1 LKKTKPKSVLLPDDQ
16 LEAIFHAGRLGNFWD
31 EHEEPYQTF
40 GDLIFEGAAHATFSK
55 AVEALHKK
63 DQTIRDTVSKA
74 DFTKAVVKR
83 LRQFYDTGQSPSFS
97 GLWKSLSQEMLG
109 SPLVTFE
116 VMRQIHGVKLVQPDR
131 ILVLGPF
138 KIYNF
143 KSHHDLLTAKVLPN
157 EASSFWGRP
166 LPEYL
171 IGVEV
176 VARDGNRAYEVAD
189 IYFEGFERILKFL
202 IGRSDEGIEAGVLN
216 YRGRKRNQAYAFCG
230 DSVGSFNGSTGPAQA
245 LPLDNPFFKR
255 PDLVR
260 FWDLIV
266 KGGNELERR
275 LMLAADWVG
284 QSYGDR
290 ARPSSFLKAAIALE
304 TLFTPQESAII
315 TPSILSSLSESLAM
329 LLADLPDERL
339 EVERQVKKLYEKRS
353 SIAHSGSANVDP
365 LEVHSIQAIARAA
378 ILKIFTYEELNQLQS
393 TKELLALIKTNK
405 YAGPSLR
412 AASDRVR
419 DRGRTSA

>member
-1 LKKTKPKSVLLPDDQ
+1 
-16 LEAIFHAGRLGNFWD
+16 
-31 EHEEPYQTF
+31 
-40 GDLIFEGAAHATFSK
+40 
-55 AVEALHKK
+55 
-63 DQTIRDTVSKA
+63 
-74 DFTKAVVKR
+74 
-83 LRQFYDTGQSPSFS
+83 
-97 GLWKSLSQEMLG
+97 
-109 SPLVTFE
+109 
-116 VMRQIHGVKLVQPDR
+116 
-131 ILVLGPF
+131 
-138 KIYNF
+138 
-143 KSHHDLLTAKVLPN
+143 
-157 EASSFWGRP
+157 
-166 LPEYL
+166 
-171 IGVEV
+171 
-176 VARDGNRAYEVAD
+176 
-189 IYFEGFERILKFL
+189 
-202 IGRSDEGIEAGVLN
+202 
-216 YRGRKRNQAYAFCG
+216 
-230 DSVGSFNGSTGPAQA
+230 
-245 LPLDNPFFKR
+245 
-255 PDLVR
+255 
-260 FWDLIV
+260 
-266 KGGNELERR
+266 
-275 LMLAADWVG
+275 MLAADWVG